1 MNMKIPLILYV
12 HGFKSSG
19 IANKAKIIEQNFSN
33 VLSPTL
39 PNNADLAIH
48 LLENTIKFLI
58 SYY

>member
-1 MNMKIPLILYV
+1 MKIPLILYV

-48 LLENTIKFLI
+48 VLDNTIKFLI

>member
-12 HGFKSSG
+12 HGFGSSG